1 MEIRKL
7 ADYISL
13 GISLVVRLK
22 ISFRNKNTNS
32 IYWNSLKLPRKALT
46 RLQNDKIRHQAGI
59 FTVFL

>member
-32 IYWNSLKLPRKALT
+32 IYWNSLKLP
-46 RLQNDKIRHQAGI
+46 
-59 FTVFL
+59 